1 MSLINQMLKDLDAR
15 RSDVAGGN
23 TFGQQIRAVPE
34 RQRVHPAWW
43 VALALGGMLV
53 GVVGFVLL
61 RPQPIAPQGAAA
73 TLPLKLDIDLTA
85 PAAAGQGGQITTAAA
100 SSPTEGTIPAPSEPV
115 AVTPPPAPAEPVLA
129 SKPVQ
134 ATGSE
139 IAFAEK
145 KVSSA
150 KAPAQNPPARE
161 RSVSPP
167 VPPVADV
174 VPLAKS
180 LAPVLPAK
188 ATDPVIAPAIQKQI
202 KELTPA
208 QRAEN
213 EYRKAVLALQQG
225 KRADAVAGF
234 EQALQF
240 DPKHAGARQALIG
253 VLLDGSQQD
262 EAIAKA
268 REGLNADPAQ
278 TGLAMILARLQ
289 LEKGELRP
297 AIETLQRSLP
307 HAAEKA
313 DYQAFLAALL
323 QRDERHKQAVEHYL
337 LALQKAPQNG
347 VWWMGLGISLQAEK
361 RMPEAQESF
370 KRAKATNSLSPDL
383 LAFVEARLGQLQH

>member
-15 RSDVAGGN
+15 RSDVSGGN
-23 TFGQQIRAVPE
+23 TFGQQIRAVQE

-43 VALALGGMLV
+43 VALALGGMLI

-61 RPQPIAPQGAAA
+61 RPQPVAPQGAAA
-73 TLPLKLDIDLTA
+73 TLPLKLDVDLTA
-85 PAAAGQGGQITTAAA
+85 PAAAAQGGQITTAAA
-100 SSPTEGTIPAPSEPV
+100 GSPAESTVSAPVEPAAVTSPAPTEPVVAPKPVQSTGSEF
-115 AVTPPPAPAEPVLA
+115 APAEKRA
-129 SKPVQ
+129 SPP
-134 ATGSE
+134 
-139 IAFAEK
+139 
-145 KVSSA
+145 KVS
-150 KAPAQNPPARE
+150 AQNPQARE
-161 RSVSPP
+161 RSASAP

-174 VPLAKS
+174 VPQAKS
-180 LAPVLPAK
+180 LAPVMQAK
-188 ATDPVIAPAIQKQI
+188 APDPAIAPAIQKQV

-225 KRADAVAGF
+225 KRADAVAGL

-240 DPKHAGARQALIG
+240 DSKHAGARQALIG
-253 VLLDGSQQD
+253 VLLDGKQQD

-268 REGLNADPAQ
+268 REGLNADPGQ

-361 RMPEAQESF
+361 RVPEAQESF
-370 KRAKATNSLSPDL
+370 KRAKATNSLSPEL
-383 LAFVEARLGQLQH
+383 LAFVEARLGQLQQ

>member
-15 RSDVAGGN
+15 RSDVLGGN

-34 RQRVHPAWW
+34 RQRTHPAWW
-43 VALALGGMLV
+43 AAFALGGMLI

-61 RPQPIAPQGAAA
+61 RPQPVAPQGAAA
-73 TLPLKLDIDLTA
+73 TLPLKLDVDLAA
-85 PAAAGQGGQITTAAA
+85 PAAAAQDGQITAAA
-100 SSPTEGTIPAPSEPV
+100 AGSPAESTAVPVSAEPA
-115 AVTPPPAPAEPVLA
+115 AVTPPMSTKPVVAP
-129 SKPVQ
+129 KPVQ
-134 ATGSE
+134 STGSE
-139 IAFAEK
+139 FAPTEK
-145 KVSSA
+145 RAALLKV
-150 KAPAQNPPARE
+150 PAQNLAAKE
-161 RSVSPP
+161 RSASAS
-167 VPPVADV
+167 VPSVTDV
-174 VPLAKS
+174 VPQAKS

-188 ATDPVIAPAIQKQI
+188 APDPAIAPAIQKQV

-225 KRADAVAGF
+225 KRADAVSSL
-234 EQALQF
+234 EQALQH

-253 VLLDGSQQD
+253 VLLDGKQQD

-268 REGLNADPAQ
+268 REGLNADPGQ

-289 LEKGELRP
+289 LEKGELRL

-307 HAAEKA
+307 HAFEKA

-347 VWWMGLGISLQAEK
+347 VWWMGLGISLQAE
-361 RMPEAQESF
+361 RRIPEAQESF
-370 KRAKATNSLSPDL
+370 KRAKATNSLSPEL
-383 LAFVEARLGQLQH
+383 LAFVEARLGQLQQ